1 MATFSLLPRT
11 PSSLSAFA
19 RRKIGKTA
27 SGYHRGYHLDTIL
40 DTVHC
45 VFFNVNSNGY
55 PALDTMD
62 TIFSTLNVRARAYVL
77 DTDKESTKEKSLT
90 HVLNTKNGIHGIQYI
105 NNLIKTKRYKKIY
118 GIQNHIQMVSK
129 PYPCIFSFR
138 GRKIGQNP
146 KNQTHPD

>member
-40 DTVHC
+40 DTVHIK
-45 VFFNVNSNGY
+45 FFDANSNSY
-55 PALDTMD
+55 PESDTMD
-62 TIFSTLNVRARAYVL
+62 TIFSTLNVRARVYVIK
-77 DTDKESTKEKSLT
+77 TDKKSTKEKALT

-105 NNLIKTKRYKKIY
+105 NNLIKTKRYKKL
-118 GIQNHIQMVSK
+118 MVSK
-129 PYPCIFSFR
+129 IISKWYPNHIHEFFSFR
-138 GRKIGQNP
+138 GQQIGQNP
-146 KNQTHPD
+146 KN